1 MFKVKRGERVMS
13 LGKTC
18 ANYLNKQEADY
29 AASLSVT
36 TGHVCETSAVCYLV
50 SPQLCNEGIISIL

>member
-1 MFKVKRGERVMS
+1 MS

-18 ANYLNKQEADY
+18 ANYLNKQEAEY